1 MRRYMQITYTDD
13 VKAAQE
19 HAGVREVS
27 KRMEQDRPDQALTWQ
42 EQLFIR
48 ERDHFYMAT
57 VNQDGWPYVQYRGG
71 PPGFLKAIGP
81 TTLAYADFRG
91 NRQLISMGNLRSD
104 DRVSLFFMDSANRRR
119 LKILARAT
127 VSEDPALLERLADPD
142 YEATVERA
150 VVFELEAFDWNCPQH
165 ITPRLTAEEWAP
177 REAIYKERIADLE
190 ARVAELEAR

>member
-1 MRRYMQITYTDD
+1 MKGR
-13 VKAAQE
+13 
-19 HAGVREVS
+19 
-27 KRMEQDRPDQALTWQ
+27 W
-42 EQLFIR
+42 
-48 ERDHFYMAT
+48 
-57 VNQDGWPYVQYRGG
+57 
-71 PPGFLKAIGP
+71 
-81 TTLAYADFRG
+81 
-91 NRQLISMGNLRSD
+91 RST
-104 DRVSLFFMDSANRRR
+104 NRRR